1 MSRSRLAIALVAPR
15 VLRSMRRAVAMS
27 RAPLMREL
35 PRRLC
40 TAPDRFLVSVEV
52 ACRNHRQVVLV
63 LNFSGFCRSLTVLKT
78 RIVEPKL
85 GLGRERWSVS
95 QRGAA

>member
-1 MSRSRLAIALVAPR
+1 M
-15 VLRSMRRAVAMS
+15 
-27 RAPLMREL
+27 
-35 PRRLC
+35 
-40 TAPDRFLVSVEV
+40 
-52 ACRNHRQVVLV
+52 

-95 QRGAA
+95 EGQLNLDVAGKPNL

>member
-1 MSRSRLAIALVAPR
+1 
-15 VLRSMRRAVAMS
+15 MS

-52 ACRNHRQVVLV
+52 ACRNHRQRAEFLGLLQEPYSSQDTDRGTETGSREGKVERQ
-63 LNFSGFCRSLTVLKT
+63 SARGSLT
-78 RIVEPKL
+78 
-85 GLGRERWSVS
+85 
-95 QRGAA
+95 